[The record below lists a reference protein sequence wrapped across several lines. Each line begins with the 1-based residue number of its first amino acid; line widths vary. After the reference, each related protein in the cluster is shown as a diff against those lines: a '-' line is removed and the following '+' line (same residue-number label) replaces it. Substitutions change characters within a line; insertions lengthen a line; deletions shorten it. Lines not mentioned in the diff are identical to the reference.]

1 MKMTKYA
8 VSHVYCT
15 ASGGQLTH
23 GDTERLNVDFHLKL
37 WVVFFSLL
45 PGCSS
50 DRQCRSLSLFV
61 FDRSKKEK
69 AALILSE

>member
-8 VSHVYCT
+8 VSHVYCI

-37 WVVFFSLL
+37 WLGFFL
-45 PGCSS
+45 SS
-50 DRQCRSLSLFV
+50 AGMLVWQTVS
-61 FDRSKKEK
+61 EPE
-69 AALILSE
+69 LIHIW

>member
-37 WVVFFSLL
+37 WVVFFL
-45 PGCSS
+45 SS
-50 DRQCRSLSLFV
+50 AGMLVWQTVS
-61 FDRSKKEK
+61 EPE
-69 AALILSE
+69 LIHIW